1 MNKHLCLRLMG
12 CLLLLATPSM
22 ASEKTLYFPPA
33 TGTWEQ
39 VDPAQVGWDTAKLK
53 EAIDYAGKNK
63 SSGVVILY
71 QGRILLEKYW
81 PLDPPAK
88 DANGRPNRY
97 FHMRVGKNAQGQ
109 AIEDVASAQ
118 KSVAAMLV
126 GIAQHKG
133 LLEIEDP
140 VHKHLGKGWSKAP
153 AKAEARIT
161 IRHLITM
168 TSGLTTALEYEVPA
182 GKKWM
187 YNTNAYSRSLM
198 CVAKAANLTSNELT
212 SKWLT
217 GPTGMRDSRWAPRPW
232 VSMRA
237 DANSMGF
244 ATTARDLA
252 RFGLLMLAN
261 GHWDGQNVIE
271 DKAYIKE
278 ALSPSQQLNS
288 SYGYLWWLNV
298 NRPGTAGNKSGGRM
312 IFAAPPNMYAAKGA
326 LVRRLYV
333 LPTQQVVITR
343 LGDQPAK
350 DFDTQFFK
358 RLKQAIGK

>member
-1 MNKHLCLRLMG
+1 MKNHLYLRLIV
-12 CLLLLATPSM
+12 CLFLLPATSS
-22 ASEKTLYFPPA
+22 AAEKMLYFPPA
-33 TGTWEQ
+33 TGAWEQ
-39 VDPAQVGWDTAKLK
+39 VDPAQLGWNVDRLK
-53 EAIDYAGKNK
+53 DAINYAGEQK

-71 QGRILLEKYW
+71 RGRILLEKYW

-97 FHMRVGKNAQGQ
+97 FHMRVGKNAQGR

-133 LLEIEDP
+133 LLKIEDP
-140 VHKHLGKGWSKAP
+140 VHKHLGTGWSKAP
-153 AKAEARIT
+153 AKAEAKIT

-168 TSGLTTALEYEVPA
+168 TSGLTTGLEYEVPA

-198 CVAKAANLTSNELT
+198 CVAKASKMKPNELT

-217 GPTGMRDSRWAPRPW
+217 APTGMQDSRWAPRPW
-232 VSMRA
+232 ISMRA
-237 DANSMGF
+237 DANSVGF

-261 GHWDGQNVIE
+261 GHWDGQDVIE
-271 DKAYIKE
+271 DKAYIK
-278 ALSPSQQLNS
+278 AATSPSQQLNG

-298 NRPGTAGNKSGGRM
+298 NRSKTAGNNRGGRM
-312 IFAAPPNMYAAKGA
+312 TFAAPADMYAAKGA

-343 LGDQPAK
+343 LGAQPAK
-350 DFDTQFFK
+350 DFDSQFFR